1 MEDGWPGVGE
11 RGEKGHQEARPRM
24 QREARQG
31 GQAHQSRWQRPKA
44 DMFEEGA
51 GQDSEWVPT

>member
-11 RGEKGHQEARPRM
+11 QGEKGHQEARPRM